1 MTTAITRDQF
11 IRGFRA
17 IEAHYAG
24 RAFIEKA
31 MEAAGWE
38 DCRFGYDPVVL
49 ELEHQLAERCGDDVK
64 ALGGSM
70 ISYALNERHECSD
83 PTSGL
88 KLRVDSAEAVW
99 RWWEETKTGPFSPTD
114 GLVLVPRSP
123 TDAMLRGACRTHT
136 PGQPMSKNHPDE
148 CPSFER
154 RRRAWADMV
163 QRAVEA
169 SA

>member
-24 RAFIEKA
+24 RASIEKA
-31 MEAAGWE
+31 MEGAGWE
-38 DCRFGYDPVVL
+38 DCRIGYDPVVL

-83 PTSGL
+83 PASGL
-88 KLRVDSAEAVW
+88 TLKVDSAEAVW
-99 RWWEETKTGPFSPTD
+99 TWWEATKTGPFQPLTLNRYDISPD
-114 GLVLVPRSP
+114 IHGGLDREEWGSGEWVKFDDIEQILLPQEP
-123 TDAMLRGACRTHT
+123 
-136 PGQPMSKNHPDE
+136 
-148 CPSFER
+148 
-154 RRRAWADMV
+154 
-163 QRAVEA
+163 EA
-169 SA
+169 

>member
-1 MTTAITRDQF
+1 MSTAITRDQF

-24 RAFIEKA
+24 RASIEKA

-83 PTSGL
+83 PATGL
-88 KLRVDSAEAVW
+88 TLKVDSAEAVW
-99 RWWEETKTGPFSPTD
+99 TWWEATKTGPFAPLTLTRYDFVGDVHGGPGREQCSD
-114 GLVLVPRSP
+114 GDWVEFAEVVAKL
-123 TDAMLRGACRTHT
+123 ARGE
-136 PGQPMSKNHPDE
+136 PL
-148 CPSFER
+148 
-154 RRRAWADMV
+154 
-163 QRAVEA
+163 
-169 SA
+169 

>member
-1 MTTAITRDQF
+1 MITRDQF

-24 RAFIEKA
+24 RASIEKA
-31 MEAAGWE
+31 MEGAGWD

-83 PTSGL
+83 PASGL
-88 KLRVDSAEAVW
+88 TLKVDSAEAVW
-99 RWWEETKTGPFSPTD
+99 TWWEATKTGPFQSLPLTRFHFEEDVHGGTGQTESPEGD
-114 GLVLVPRSP
+114 WVKFADVVAKL
-123 TDAMLRGACRTHT
+123 ARGE
-136 PGQPMSKNHPDE
+136 P
-148 CPSFER
+148 
-154 RRRAWADMV
+154 
-163 QRAVEA
+163 
-169 SA
+169 

>member
-1 MTTAITRDQF
+1 MSTAITRDQF

-24 RAFIEKA
+24 RASIEKA

-83 PTSGL
+83 PASGL
-88 KLRVDSAEAVW
+88 TLKVDSAEAVW
-99 RWWEETKTGPFSPTD
+99 TWWETTQTGPFARN
-114 GLVLVPRSP
+114 GLGDLTRYEIEAFSGSEGFGV
-123 TDAMLRGACRTHT
+123 DATAHKHGDWLKFSDVETMLLPEAC
-136 PGQPMSKNHPDE
+136 
-148 CPSFER
+148 
-154 RRRAWADMV
+154 
-163 QRAVEA
+163 A
-169 SA
+169 S